1 MAMRSLMLWLIQSSS
16 LVRCSFSIQFSKG
29 SQMSPWP
36 GRVQKQR
43 CDFMPHKICSW
54 VLVAVSQSLTFSIA
68 SFMFHRLFQ
77 NSLSGLE
84 EEARQRQLLPEHLRI
99 YPARTDYARGSQ
111 SLSSG
116 VSQAQKHLVIVR
128 GSGLSSGS
136 SSLPFPCEWVREGV
150 GEGGSEVRLHDWE
163 KTCQESP
170 NSWALSI
177 TGSANSDPSR

>member
-1 MAMRSLMLWLIQSSS
+1 MAMRSLTLWLIQSSS
-16 LVRCSFSIQFSKG
+16 LVRCVFLASFPREAKWV
-29 SQMSPWP
+29 PWP

-84 EEARQRQLLPEHLRI
+84 EEVRQRQQLLPEHLRI
-99 YPARTDYARGSQ
+99 HPARTDYARGSQ

-116 VSQAQKHLVIVR
+116 VSQAQKHLVIEALACLLAPALSPSPV
-128 GSGLSSGS
+128 SG
-136 SSLPFPCEWVREGV
+136 
-150 GEGGSEVRLHDWE
+150 WE
-163 KTCQESP
+163 K
-170 NSWALSI
+170 
-177 TGSANSDPSR
+177 G